1 MSSIDVLSESPTRHQ
16 LLIGDEWVQAAEG
29 ETYTLTSPATGNE
42 IAEVASA
49 GAADVALAMQAA
61 SDAFAKHQS
70 ATFYERA
77 DWCDRVAEVIL
88 SRQSDLAMSLTIEHG
103 KPIGEA
109 EGEVTSAALG
119 FSLAAQ
125 EARRLKGETIP
136 VGDPNKRVM
145 TIRRPMGVW
154 AIQTTWNFPINIPVE
169 YLGPAIATGNA
180 VVWKPAPTT
189 SRIGVLLAECILD
202 AGVPPGLVNVLTGP
216 SVEMAEALVTHPDA
230 IGVGFTGSSVVGNLI
245 AKSAAGKHLLLEL
258 GGNGPVIVLKD
269 ADMERTAEAVS
280 SAAFWNSGQ
289 SCAAA
294 ERILAEPGA
303 YDGLVEGLTKYAR
316 EVRVG
321 KPWEESTTMGPVH
334 NEATA
339 QKMDQHVADAAA
351 AGAQIAF
358 GGERITGM
366 PTDLYYQPTVLEGV
380 SPDALLHEEET
391 FGPVAP
397 VTRVEGDEEILEV
410 AARSRLGLSS
420 AIFTSD
426 IARALRLAERIE
438 TGQVTINDTSNYW
451 ELHLPF
457 GGWPGRDSG
466 MGRVGGRY
474 ALEAMTAIR
483 SISIDLR

>member
-1 MSSIDVLSESPTRHQ
+1 
-16 LLIGDEWVQAAEG
+16 
-29 ETYTLTSPATGNE
+29 
-42 IAEVASA
+42 
-49 GAADVALAMQAA
+49 
-61 SDAFAKHQS
+61 
-70 ATFYERA
+70 
-77 DWCDRVAEVIL
+77 
-88 SRQSDLAMSLTIEHG
+88 MSLTMEHG
-103 KPIGEA
+103 KPLAEA
-109 EGEVTSAALG
+109 EGEVASASLG

-136 VGDPNKRVM
+136 VDDPNKRHM
-145 TIRRPMGVW
+145 TIRRPIGVW

-189 SRIGVLLAECILD
+189 SRIGVLLAECILE

-216 SVEMAEALVTHPDA
+216 SVEMAEALVTHPQA

-245 AKSAAGKHLLLEL
+245 AKSAVGKHLILEL
-258 GGNGPVIVLKD
+258 GGNGPVIVLND

-280 SAAFWNSGQ
+280 SAAFWNAGQ

-294 ERILAEPGA
+294 ERILCEPGA
-303 YDGLVEGLTKYAR
+303 YDGLVEGLTAQAR
-316 EVRVG
+316 KVSVG

-339 QKMDQHVADAAA
+339 QKMDQHVADAASN
-351 AGAQIAF
+351 GARIAF
-358 GGERITGM
+358 GGERVPGM

-380 SPDALLHEEET
+380 SADALLQEEET
-391 FGPVAP
+391 FGPIAP
-397 VTRVEGDEEILEV
+397 VTRVEGDEQILEV
-410 AARSRLGLSS
+410 AERSRLGLSS
-420 AIFTSD
+420 AIFTTD

-438 TGQVTINDTSNYW
+438 TGQVAINDTSNYW

-457 GGWPGRDSG
+457 GGWPGRNSG

-474 ALEAMTAIR
+474 ALEAMTSIR
-483 SISIDLR
+483 SISIDIR

>member
-1 MSSIDVLSESPTRHQ
+1 MRDTDVLAESPSKHQ
-16 LLIGDEWVQAAEG
+16 LLIGDEWLQAVEG
-29 ETYTLTSPATGNE
+29 ETYPVTSPATGEE
-42 IAEVASA
+42 IAVLASA
-49 GAADVALAMQAA
+49 GTRDVDLAMQAA
-61 SDAFAKHQS
+61 SEAFSKHRS

-77 DWCDRVAEVIL
+77 DWCDRAAEVIL
-88 SRQSDLAMSLTIEHG
+88 SRQSDLAMSLMVEHG
-103 KPIGEA
+103 KPLAEA
-109 EGEVTSAALG
+109 EGEVASAALG

-136 VGDPNKRVM
+136 VADPNKRVL
-145 TIRRPMGVW
+145 TIRRPIGVW
-154 AIQTTWNFPINIPVE
+154 AVQTTWNFPINIPVE

-189 SRIGVLLAECILD
+189 SRIGVLLAECILE

-230 IGVGFTGSSVVGNLI
+230 IGVGFTGSSVIGNLI
-245 AKSAAGKHLLLEL
+245 SQSAAGKHILLEL
-258 GGNGPVIVLKD
+258 GGNGPVIVLED
-269 ADMERTAEAVS
+269 ADIERTAEAVS
-280 SAAFWNSGQ
+280 SAAFWNAGQ

-294 ERILAEPGA
+294 ERILVEPGA
-303 YDGLVEGLTKYAR
+303 YDELVDGLTKHASR
-316 EVRVG
+316 ITVG
-321 KPWEESTTMGPVH
+321 EPWEESTTMGPVH

-351 AGAQIAF
+351 TGAQVAF
-358 GGERITGM
+358 GGERVAGM
-366 PTDLYYQPTVLEGV
+366 PTNLYYQPTVLEGV
-380 SPDALLHEEET
+380 SPDALIQAEET

-410 AARSRLGLSS
+410 AARSPLGLSS

-426 IARALRLAERIE
+426 VARALRLAEQIE

-457 GGWPGRDSG
+457 GGWPGKKSG

-483 SISIDLR
+483 SISIDVR

>member
-1 MSSIDVLSESPTRHQ
+1 MSDADVQSESLTRHQ
-16 LLIGDEWVQAAEG
+16 LLIGEQWVDSADDS
-29 ETYTLTSPATGNE
+29 TYRITSPATGAE
-42 IAEVASA
+42 IAEVASS
-49 GAADVALAMQAA
+49 GARDVDLAMQSAA
-61 SDAFAKHQS
+61 DAFAKHRS

-77 DWCDRVAEVIL
+77 AWCDRVAEVIL
-88 SRQSDLAMSLTIEHG
+88 SRQTELAMSLTMEHG
-103 KPIGEA
+103 KPLAEA
-109 EGEVTSAALG
+109 EGEVASAALG

-136 VGDPNKRVM
+136 VDDPNKRHM

-189 SRIGVLLAECILD
+189 SRIGVLLAECILE

-216 SVEMAEALVTHPDA
+216 SVEMAEALVTHPQA

-245 AKSAAGKHLLLEL
+245 AKSAAGKHLILEL
-258 GGNGPVIVLKD
+258 GGNGPVIVLND

-280 SAAFWNSGQ
+280 SAAFWNAGQ

-303 YDGLVEGLTKYAR
+303 YDGLVEGLTAQAR
-316 EVRVG
+316 KVSVG

-339 QKMDQHVADAAA
+339 QKMDQHVADAASN
-351 AGAQIAF
+351 GARIAF
-358 GGERITGM
+358 GGERVPGM

-380 SPDALLHEEET
+380 SADSLLQEEET

-397 VTRVEGDEEILEV
+397 VTRVEGDEQILEV
-410 AARSRLGLSS
+410 AERSRLGLSS
-420 AIFTSD
+420 AIFTTD

-438 TGQVTINDTSNYW
+438 TGQVAINDTSNYW

-457 GGWPGRDSG
+457 GGWPGRNSG

-474 ALEAMTAIR
+474 ALEAMTSIR
-483 SISIDLR
+483 SISIDIR

>member
-1 MSSIDVLSESPTRHQ
+1 
-16 LLIGDEWVQAAEG
+16 
-29 ETYTLTSPATGNE
+29 
-42 IAEVASA
+42 
-49 GAADVALAMQAA
+49 
-61 SDAFAKHQS
+61 
-70 ATFYERA
+70 
-77 DWCDRVAEVIL
+77 
-88 SRQSDLAMSLTIEHG
+88 
-103 KPIGEA
+103 
-109 EGEVTSAALG
+109 
-119 FSLAAQ
+119 
-125 EARRLKGETIP
+125 
-136 VGDPNKRVM
+136 
-145 TIRRPMGVW
+145 
-154 AIQTTWNFPINIPVE
+154 
-169 YLGPAIATGNA
+169 
-180 VVWKPAPTT
+180 
-189 SRIGVLLAECILD
+189 
-202 AGVPPGLVNVLTGP
+202 
-216 SVEMAEALVTHPDA
+216 MAEALVTHPDA

-245 AKSAAGKHLLLEL
+245 AKSAAGKHILLEL

-269 ADMERTAEAVS
+269 ADLERTAEAVS
-280 SAAFWNSGQ
+280 SAAFWNAGQ

-294 ERILAEPGA
+294 ERILAESGA
-303 YDGLVEGLTKYAR
+303 YDGLVEGLTEHAR

-351 AGAQIAF
+351 AGAQITF
-358 GGERITGM
+358 GGERIAGM
-366 PTDLYYQPTVLEGV
+366 PTDLYYQPTVLEDV

-420 AIFTSD
+420 AIFTRD
-426 IARALRLAERIE
+426 IARAIRLAERIE

-457 GGWPGRDSG
+457 GGWPGRNSG